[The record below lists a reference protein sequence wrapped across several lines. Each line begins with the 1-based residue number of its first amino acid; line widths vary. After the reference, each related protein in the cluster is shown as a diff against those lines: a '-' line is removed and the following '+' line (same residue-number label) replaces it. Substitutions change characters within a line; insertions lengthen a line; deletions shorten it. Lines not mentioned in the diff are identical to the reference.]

1 MLLLLALVW
10 LGTTLGLRQGYRR
23 GHLKHDFHNDA
34 VALGLLALATVGFFW
49 RLLLTS
55 DVWMPAGGGDLAS
68 FLYPVY
74 RFAAQSI
81 KAGDLPLWN
90 PYLYGGA
97 SLAGDNQSG
106 LFYPFNLALSFLLPA
121 VDYRAMELMAVA
133 HFYLAGICAYFGL
146 RYISRKPLRWWAAM
160 GGAAAFMFSDLF
172 VTHLGN
178 LNMIAAAAWL
188 PLVFCLFRRA
198 LDEKRIS
205 WAIGASVFLGVA
217 ALAGHIQP
225 LLYIILTLGLYFLYH
240 VYGQWKS
247 GLGALLRAVS
257 LASLTMIVA
266 FGVAAPALLPNYE
279 MSRLTLRGELT
290 YEQASQYSLPPVALV
305 GLLVPGVFGRGPAG
319 FWGPWPR
326 VEVGYV
332 GILPLLLAGLALL
345 MRRDSLT
352 RFLAILGVISLFLA
366 LGDSSVLYGWLYRLV
381 PGFDM
386 LRAPARFSYVLD
398 FALAALAAL
407 GLDVVLRPI
416 ERRARSTWRQ
426 VLHVSPFLWFG
437 AAAVALPLGY
447 ATLMYSQ
454 DKPGEVFARLLG
466 GLSGVVFALVLLGL
480 GVALLHLRGHRRA
493 RHHALGLAFF
503 LLIVFDLASLG
514 AHTELEYNDPTVGF
528 EHPAAIAF
536 LKNDSDFYR
545 IDTRTGVWDVWQ
557 PDLSLMH
564 NIFDVWGIYNPLVLA
579 DFDRYWEG
587 LGSRSTPLYDFLNTK
602 YIVGHKD
609 VVLDWEK
616 FELAFDADPKVN
628 IYRNTRV
635 LPRAFVV
642 HEAWSAMDHEQAFAA
657 IQRADFAPA
666 SVVVIEGEG
675 ALDPQMGATSEARI
689 VSYSNGEIEVQ
700 VSASQP
706 GYLVLS
712 EVYYPGW
719 RVEVD
724 GSPAE
729 LKRANYAFRA
739 VSVPVGAHRVRFYFR
754 STTWMLGMACSLV
767 TWTIL
772 ALAAARAL
780 ATGVRYGAWRG
791 GP

>member
-1 MLLLLALVW
+1 VLLILALVW
-10 LGTTLGLRQGYRR
+10 LGTALGLRHGYRR
-23 GHLKHDFHNDA
+23 GYLKHDFHNDA
-34 VALGLLALATVGFFW
+34 VMLGLLALATVGFFW
-49 RLLLTS
+49 RLLLTA

-81 KAGDLPLWN
+81 KAGHLPLWN

-97 SLAGDNQSG
+97 PFAGDNQSG
-106 LFYPFNLALSFLLPA
+106 LFYPLNLTLSLLAPD
-121 VDYRAMELMAVA
+121 VDYRAMELMAVV
-133 HFYLAGICAYFGL
+133 HFYLAGVCAYIGL
-146 RYISRKPLRWWAAM
+146 RFIGRKPLRRWAAM
-160 GGAAAFMFSDLF
+160 SGAAAFMFSDLF
-172 VTHLGN
+172 VTHFGN

-198 LDEKRIS
+198 LDEEQTS
-205 WAIGASVFLGVA
+205 WAVGAGVFLGVA
-217 ALAGHIQP
+217 ALAGHVQP
-225 LLYIILTLGLYFLYH
+225 LLYTILALGLYFLYH
-240 VYGQWKS
+240 VWGQWKS
-247 GLGALLRAVS
+247 RLGGLLRAVS

-279 MSRLTLRGELT
+279 MSRLTLRRELT

-305 GLLVPGVFGRGPAG
+305 GLLVPGIFGRGPSG

-352 RFLAILGVISLFLA
+352 HFLAILGVVSLFLA
-366 LGDSSVLYGWLYRLV
+366 LGDFTVLHGWLCRLV
-381 PGFDM
+381 PGFAM
-386 LRAPARFSYVLD
+386 LRAPARFCYLLD

-407 GLDVVLRPI
+407 GLDVVLQPI
-416 ERRARSTWRQ
+416 PRHARSIWRK
-426 VLHVSPFLWFG
+426 VLRVSPALWFG
-437 AAAVALPLGY
+437 AAMVALPLGY
-447 ATLMYSQ
+447 ATLIYSQ
-454 DKPGEVFARLLG
+454 GRSGEMLSRLLG
-466 GLSGVVFALVLLGL
+466 GLSGVVFALVMVGL
-480 GVALLHLRGHRRA
+480 GVTLLYLRGHRRA
-493 RHHALGLAFF
+493 PGRALGVAFF

-514 AHTELEYNDPTVGF
+514 AHTELEHNDPTLGF
-528 EHPAAIAF
+528 EHPEAVAF
-536 LKNDSDFYR
+536 LKSDFDSYR

-557 PDLSLMH
+557 PNLSLMH
-564 NIFDVWGIYNPLVLA
+564 SISDVWGIYNPLVLA

-602 YIVGHKD
+602 YVVGHKD

-616 FELAFDADPKVN
+616 FELAFDGDPDVN
-628 IYRNTRV
+628 IYQNTRV

-642 HEAWSAMDHEQAFAA
+642 HEAWSATDHEQAFAA
-657 IQRADFAPA
+657 IQRADFDPA
-666 SVVVIEGEG
+666 SMVVVEGEG
-675 ALDPQMGATSEARI
+675 ALEPQMGATSEARI

-700 VSASQP
+700 VSATDP

-724 GSPAE
+724 GNPAE
-729 LKRANYAFRA
+729 LKRANYIFRA
-739 VSVPVGAHRVRFYFR
+739 VAVLSGAHRVRFYFR
-754 STTWMLGMACSLV
+754 STTCVLGVACGLV

-772 ALAAARAL
+772 ALVAVRAL
-780 ATGVRYGAWRG
+780 AVSIRFGAWRG